1 MIRTESVQ
9 GTSPGTLEVAEM
21 SRKNPCL
28 TRGHSRGPGGAGIGG
43 CGMDLS
49 RPP

>member
-28 TRGHSRGPGGAGIGG
+28 TTEYTPGVQVGQELEGVG
-43 CGMDLS
+43 
-49 RPP
+49 